1 MVKVKKDLTG
11 LRVNSL
17 TVLSQAE
24 DYVSPIGKKTARWLC
39 QCDCGN
45 KKIISQDTLKAGIIK
60 TCGCGQLIGL
70 QEYRNHQKELNDLQM
85 VGKNFGKLT
94 VIERD
99 SSYQDD
105 KIHYKC
111 LCECGNFISVRRTQL
126 LSKEIT
132 DCGCTDN
139 RHQRFLDITN
149 KKFGKLTALYPT
161 KAKNKK
167 MYWMCQCDC
176 GTQIE
181 ICGDSLRKGNTMSC
195 GCLKQSQGE
204 YLIEQLLIQHNIP
217 YIKEFQAFKY
227 NDTGYF
233 ARFDFYVNNEYFI
246 EFDGKQHYETNER
259 WWNTSNLVEEY
270 KRRDNIKNDWC
281 KQNNIPLIRI
291 PYYHLNDLTYNDI
304 NLETSNY
311 II

>member
-11 LRVNSL
+11 LRINALV
-17 TVLSQAE
+17 VLQQAE
-24 DYVSPIGKKTARWLC
+24 DYVAPSGKRTACWLC

-45 KKIISQDTLKAGIIK
+45 KKIISQDTLKAGKIK
-60 TCGCGQLIGL
+60 TCGCGQFNGF
-70 QEYRNHQKELNDLQM
+70 QQYRDTQKENNDLKIL
-85 VGKNFGKLT
+85 GKKFGKLT
-94 VIERD
+94 IIERD
-99 SSYQDD
+99 TSYASD
-105 KIHYKC
+105 KIYYKC
-111 LCECGNFISVRRTQL
+111 LCDCGKSVSIRRTDL
-126 LSKEIT
+126 LSGKKS
-132 DCGCTDN
+132 DCGCESQIN
-139 RHQRFLDITN
+139 KRYLDITN

-161 KAKNKK
+161 KTKNKK

-204 YLIEQLLIQHNIP
+204 YLIEQLLIQHDIP

-227 NDTGYF
+227 DDTGYF
-233 ARFDFYVNNEYFI
+233 ARFDFYVNNKYFI
-246 EFDGKQHYETNER
+246 EFDGKQHYETNAR
-259 WWNTSNLVEEY
+259 WWNTPDLVEKY
-270 KRRDNIKNDWC
+270 KIRDSIKNDGC

-291 PYYHLNDLTYNDI
+291 PYHHLNDLTYNDI